1 MPTEITVYEC
11 DGCGEEFYTMRE
23 AQEHEDRCG
32 SIGPTCRKC
41 AHCDYD
47 MRRHSPCPR
56 YNFDIDTDACELFE
70 QARR

>member
-1 MPTEITVYEC
+1 MPTEITVFQC
-11 DGCGEEFYTMRE
+11 NWCGEIFDTKNE
-23 AQEHEDRCG
+23 AQEHEDCCDL
-32 SIGPTCRKC
+32 IGPTCRGC

-56 YNFDIDTDACELFE
+56 YNFDINTEACELFE